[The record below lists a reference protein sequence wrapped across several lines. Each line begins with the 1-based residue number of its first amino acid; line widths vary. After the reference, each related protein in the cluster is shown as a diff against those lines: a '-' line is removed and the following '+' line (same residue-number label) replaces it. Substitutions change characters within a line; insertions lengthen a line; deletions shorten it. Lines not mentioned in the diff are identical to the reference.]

1 MAIRN
6 FWIEV
11 EIDGRKTKLNGG
23 PVNKDGKMKVKLY
36 QRDEGTIHEA
46 VTITCENV
54 DDQLL
59 TQIVAKSPDG
69 SSAASAVRTT
79 R

>member
-11 EIDGRKTKLNGG
+11 EIDGRKTKLKGG
-23 PVNKDGKMKVKLY
+23 PVSKDGEMKVKLY
-36 QRDEGTIHEA
+36 QRDEGAIHEA
-46 VTITCENV
+46 VDIVCKRV
-54 DDQLL
+54 DDQLF

-69 SSAASAVRTT
+69 SASASGVRTN